1 MILNLPLS
9 ALLLSLVHRTA
20 IAKTCTR
27 GKLFVID
34 ANSSTVNIW
43 NLDSLDPF
51 AVAPVKIT
59 PTNDNNPADI
69 VYASYTSNYVTL
81 INMGQEANNYTDGDV
96 HFIDAG
102 VDGDVVHSMGVV
114 QGSPRLVNFNIECA
128 RPIHYTHND
137 DKIAIFCDGFAP
149 AGINSTVWIVDETK
163 LLNDDASQSA
173 LLFNETLVASH
184 HGVTVPIDDKRVLYS
199 VPVPERVAGNVSHQ
213 YSLPAG
219 FEVRDFDGVLVHG
232 INEANDNPPSCAG
245 FHGSGHQDNTFA
257 FACNQ
262 DHGGI
267 LILNYGT
274 TGTYT
279 TRAISYPSAYS
290 TYRTGA
296 FTDHKKSKFFIG
308 SFGSGDKRFLVSI
321 DPNQVE
327 DVISEDQLIR
337 LSAAQCSFDFEQS
350 GGQLV
355 LAWMPTGN
363 LQVYM
368 VDPWVLVSD
377 IQVVSASETSSVG
390 CQNTRLVA
398 GHGYAY
404 ILHTSTLYEVDIRD
418 LSNALIKKTA
428 LDFLSYRG
436 VVAGVPSTYACDGP
450 AVPHAPSEAQKRNGG
465 VERYA
470 ILHFEGHQPV
480 PGSAEQASYI
490 MQLRKDLSTNLKVGI
505 DRIFVTHFAPGFD
518 TKEGHHEHDEED
530 TDILIKLFFTNA
542 ATTDANQAAGAALV
556 ATLTTLLAD
565 DTSDIHKG
573 KVTGFIEGALT
584 EEPPG
589 EESGFVNKATSSVLG
604 GTNDDDGNQ
613 GWPVVAIAGFCFG
626 LGVAAMAIYAAVV
639 FRRRENEEF
648 FDLEKAKQAPEVC

>member
-1 MILNLPLS
+1 M
-9 ALLLSLVHRTA
+9 
-20 IAKTCTR
+20 AKTCTR

-43 NLDSLDPF
+43 NLDSQDPF

-59 PTNDNNPADI
+59 PPNDNDPADI
-69 VYASYTSNYVTL
+69 VYASYTNNYVTL

-102 VDGDVVHSMGVV
+102 VDVDVVHSMGVV

-149 AGINSTVWIVDETK
+149 GDINSTVWIVDETK

-184 HGVTVPIDDKRVLYS
+184 HGVTVPIDDERVLYS
-199 VPVPERVAGNVSHQ
+199 VPVPERVAGNASVE

-232 INEANDNPPSCAG
+232 INEVNDTSRSCAG

-274 TGTYT
+274 TGTYA
-279 TRAISYPSAYS
+279 TRAISYPPAYS
-290 TYRTGA
+290 SYRTGT

-308 SFGSGDKRFLVSI
+308 NFGSGDERFLVSI

-327 DVISEDQLIR
+327 DVISEDQLVR

-377 IQVVSASETSSVG
+377 IQVLSVSESPSVG
-390 CQNTRLVA
+390 CENTLLVA

-404 ILHTSTLYEVDIRD
+404 ILHMSTLYEVDIRD
-418 LSNALIKKTA
+418 LSNVLIKTTTM
-428 LDFLSYRG
+428 DFLSYRG
-436 VVAGVPSTYACDGP
+436 VVAGVPYTYACDGP
-450 AVPHAPSEAQKRNGG
+450 AVPQAPSEAQESNGGG

-470 ILHFEGHQPV
+470 ILHFEGHEPV

-505 DRIFVTHFAPGFD
+505 NRIFVTHFAAPGFD
-518 TKEGHHEHDEED
+518 TKEDHHEHDEAED
-530 TDILIKLFFTNA
+530 TDILVKLFFANA
-542 ATTDANQAAGAALV
+542 AATDVNQATGDELV
-556 ATLTTLLAD
+556 ASLTTMLAD
-565 DTSDIHKG
+565 EASDIYKG
-573 KVTGFIEGALT
+573 KVTGFMEGALS
-584 EEPPG
+584 EEPPAHEEETE
-589 EESGFVNKATSSVLG
+589 EESGGAAGGDTSGALS
-604 GTNDDDGNQ
+604 GTRDGNTNSNTDSDDD
-613 GWPVVAIAGFCFG
+613 WPVGAIVGLCVGIAVA
-626 LGVAAMAIYAAVV
+626 VMAIVAAVV
-639 FRRRENEEF
+639 FRKREKEAVFE
-648 FDLEKAKQAPEVC
+648 LEKAKQAPEVS